1 MKIAFYSL
9 RDFDELPM
17 CEEFSQKYGIEFVWT
32 KDAIGPDNLDLAK
45 DCIAVS
51 TTPCEFKEE
60 YADIFNSYGV
70 KYVLCRSIGY
80 DHLPKE
86 KLKCLGMRMTNSTY
100 PTECVA
106 NYAIMLILML
116 TRNMNQIMLRQV
128 VQDYS
133 LKGKMGHEI
142 GDMTIGVMGTGNIG
156 RTLIKHLSSFGCKL
170 LAYDIYENEEVKK
183 YAEYVSLDE
192 LYAKSDVITLHMPS
206 TADNHHIICE
216 ESLSKMKDGVM
227 IVNTARGALINSFD
241 LIKALREGKVSGA
254 ALDVIEKENDLYYYD
269 RTGDAIDNDELAILR
284 SFPNV
289 IVSPH
294 TAFYVRSTVANMV
307 EKSFLSVKYFTE
319 GIDNPNEVN
328 K

>member
-17 CEEFSQKYGIEFVWT
+17 CQEYSEKYGIDFVWT
-32 KDAIGPDNLDLAK
+32 KDAMCEDNLSLAEG
-45 DCIAVS
+45 CIAVS
-51 TTPCEFKEE
+51 TTPCEFKES
-60 YADIFNSYGV
+60 YADVFNSYGV

-86 KLKCLGMRMTNSTY
+86 KLKSLGMRMTNSTY

-106 NYAIMLILML
+106 NYAIMMILML

-133 LKGKMGHEI
+133 LKGKMGLEI
-142 GDMTIGVMGTGNIG
+142 GDLTIGVMGTGNIG
-156 RTLIKHLSSFGCKL
+156 RTLIKHLSGFGCKI
-170 LAYDIYENEEVKK
+170 LAYDIYESEEVKQ
-183 YAEYVSLDE
+183 YATYVTADE
-192 LYAKSDVITLHMPS
+192 LYEKSDVITLHMPS
-206 TADNHHIICE
+206 FESNHHIICD
-216 ESLSKMKDGVM
+216 ESIAKMKDGVM
-227 IVNTARGALINSFD
+227 IVNTARGALIDSYA
-241 LIKALREGKVSGA
+241 LIRALRSGKVSGA
-254 ALDVIEKENDLYYYD
+254 ALDVIEQENDLYYLN

-284 SFPNV
+284 SMPNV

-307 EKSFLSVKYFTE
+307 EKSFASVKMFTD
-319 GIDNPNEVN
+319 GVDNPNEVN